1 MGWWHLT
8 SGFGRRRYAKRWV
21 RRTPAV
27 SAPVSLPDW
36 QGAFYPLEG
45 SGALLGLPD
54 LGAAVDRLIE
64 DVLHHVGHALQDD
77 AAILLIGRWQLA

>member
-1 MGWWHLT
+1 MDIAV
-8 SGFGRRRYAKRWV
+8 RY
-21 RRTPAV
+21 V
-27 SAPVSLPDW
+27 SAAASARIGGDLYHRGAG
-36 QGAFYPLEG
+36 QAGAFYPLEG

-77 AAILLIGRWQLA
+77 AAILLIGR